1 MSERIIVAL
10 DLPTADE
17 AGVLAAALR
26 GRARRVK
33 VGLTLFSSEG
43 PRIVERLTDLGLGVF
58 VDLKL
63 HDIPHQVDGAVR
75 ALAALGV
82 EMLTV
87 HAAGGLAMMRAAVA
101 AADEAAREDEV
112 TRPSVLAV
120 TVLTSLDVDDM
131 RMIGVEAEPREQVLA
146 LTRLAAEAG
155 VDGIVCSPREAP
167 EVREILGPDALV
179 VTPGVRPAWS
189 EVGDQSRVATP
200 AAALAGGASHL
211 VIGRPITEAVDPA
224 DAFDAI
230 AAEMEEGPSD
240 G

>member
-1 MSERIIVAL
+1 
-10 DLPTADE
+10 
-17 AGVLAAALR
+17 LAAALR

-211 VIGRPITEAVDPA
+211 VIGRPITAAVDPA